1 MNYTETEQAFQIV
14 INKLEEV
21 CKEAK
26 ICDMCCLDGVC
37 YKYSDMPGDILR
49 EMYDVIRGNNNG

>member
-1 MNYTETEQAFQIV
+1 MKYMETEQAFQIV
-14 INKLEEV
+14 INKFEEV

-26 ICDMCCLDGVC
+26 TCDKCCLEGVC
-37 YKYSDMPGDILR
+37 DKYYDMPGDILR